1 MISCRI
7 CRSVFA
13 SALKAA
19 FRQIKTGRR
28 SRRIDGLKQGHPNM
42 DYTAQRTKMIDSQIR
57 TTDVTSHSILTA
69 FFNVE
74 REKFAGE
81 RLKPVAYIDN
91 DLEIAPGRFM
101 MAASPL
107 AKLLQLAAVTKADSV
122 LEIGTGSG
130 YATAL
135 LAQLADKVVSVESD
149 VALAEAARA
158 NLQGIDNVTLVQ
170 GDLAAGHE
178 RKAPYDLI
186 FVSGSVDALPTALFD
201 QLKEGGRLVAVLGE
215 GLSSGAMIF
224 VREQGRQSERFAFNA
239 SVRKLP
245 GFDKAREFVF

>member
-1 MISCRI
+1 
-7 CRSVFA
+7 
-13 SALKAA
+13 
-19 FRQIKTGRR
+19 
-28 SRRIDGLKQGHPNM
+28 M
-42 DYTAQRTKMIDSQIR
+42 DYKAQRTKMIDSQIR

-74 REKFAGE
+74 REKFVGE

-91 DLEIAPGRFM
+91 DLEVAPGRYM

-107 AKLLQLAAVTKADSV
+107 AKLLQLAAVNKADSV
-122 LEIGTGSG
+122 LEIGTGTG
-130 YATAL
+130 YVTAL

-149 VALAEAARA
+149 AALAEIART
-158 NLQGIDNVTLVQ
+158 NLQGIDNVTLVS
-170 GDLAAGHE
+170 GELSAGHE
-178 RKAPYDLI
+178 RNAPYDLI

-215 GLSSGAMIF
+215 GLASGATIF

-239 SVRKLP
+239 SIRKLP
-245 GFDKAREFVF
+245 GFDKTREFVF